1 MPNYSETEK
10 TRIREL
16 TKRYLPKNLAQKEAR
31 RDCPNASLH
40 HHQASYGQKNFAN
53 IGVIFEFCR
62 AEDRCNFD
70 GTPLPL
76 QMSVERR
83 VDLLSELEAL
93 EPPPYH
99 DPAHAVLCRSIRDRI
114 ILSGDV
120 TTATVFENPAT
131 PTRECLSRLGLQS
144 LARSGP
150 QSSLGSTSSMPSTS
164 TRLLSSHTRAT
175 PRTTPQTSGGTSS
188 DSKGPERP
196 KRNEFEVTV
205 YGYLRNG
212 HPLTTAKAVGH
223 LTRRKQ
229 VEFKFWQ
236 DAVAQAFGFTLQS
249 TSRPKFELYLPLGD
263 QWTDRLLPMVL
274 LRGQPVLVR
283 GEGVRDMPTLDH
295 LKPLLNPPFNPNGV
309 CPLSTLLDYSLGFPS
324 GSGVSASDCGPSRPR
339 ADSDP
344 SRILANI
351 FGGPPDA
358 SSEADQPSPGP
369 SCKRPRE
376 ARAVPPS
383 RKALKSSP
391 SDATRVRD
399 PTPDD
404 VIILSDSED
413 TRPAQRPKGKA
424 RVTHSDSEETGDFKQ
439 GKGKGRA
446 TISEDDIID
455 LT

>member
-16 TKRYLPKNLAQKEAR
+16 TKCYLPKNLAQKEAR

-99 DPAHAVLCRSIRDRI
+99 DPAHAALCRSIRDRI

-150 QSSLGSTSSMPSTS
+150 QSSLGSTSSTPSTS

-188 DSKGPERP
+188 DSKGPGRP

-236 DAVAQAFGFTLQS
+236 DTVAQAFGFTLQS

-295 LKPLLNPPFNPNGV
+295 LKPLLNPPFNPNG
-309 CPLSTLLDYSLGFPS
+309 
-324 GSGVSASDCGPSRPR
+324 
-339 ADSDP
+339 
-344 SRILANI
+344 
-351 FGGPPDA
+351 
-358 SSEADQPSPGP
+358 ADQPSPGP
-369 SCKRPRE
+369 SRKRPRE